1 MQLQWT
7 ADPFLVHLMKCLVL
21 WSLNCHSLIL
31 VGCGGTCVTENEQG
45 WKLWIMYSLVFII
58 QNGIQQV
65 NVSNTVCFTIY
76 WAYGKQ
82 TCSVP
87 TECHVCTN
95 FHCCPFSLR
104 LNTFFTLSWPQH
116 KQRSSQLLAIWLL
129 NYLLLSW

>member
-21 WSLNCHSLIL
+21 WSLNCHSLFL

-45 WKLWIMYSLVFII
+45 WKIWIKYSLVFII

-65 NVSNTVCFTIY
+65 NVKHCMFYNILSIRETNLQYSNRMSRVY
-76 WAYGKQ
+76 KYP
-82 TCSVP
+82 CS
-87 TECHVCTN
+87 
-95 FHCCPFSLR
+95 PFSLR

-116 KQRSSQLLAIWLL
+116 KQRSSQLLTIWFF
-129 NYLLLSW
+129 NYLLLSG